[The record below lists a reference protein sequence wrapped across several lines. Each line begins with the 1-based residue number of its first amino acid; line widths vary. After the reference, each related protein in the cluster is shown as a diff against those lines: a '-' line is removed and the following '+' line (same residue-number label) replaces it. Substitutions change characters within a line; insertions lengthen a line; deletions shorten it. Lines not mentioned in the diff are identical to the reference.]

1 MELKLILVLL
11 RRWAWL
17 LILGTI
23 IGAGAGYL
31 LSIYQT
37 PVYQATTKV
46 MVMQSPESNVST
58 IASLSDQELAQTY
71 IELLVTQ
78 PVLEATSEIVGQRV
92 RSSQISGQ
100 QVRGTRLLQVTVRD
114 SDPQRA
120 ALIAN
125 TLVEV
130 LISQNEALQSSR
142 FSSSEE
148 SLQLQVDEIEE
159 EISRLQTDITA
170 SSERDLESEQQAAEE
185 EKVLLEQR
193 IFELQSEITRLELD
207 IDDLTPDALPNTLPP
222 PLTAEQ
228 RASLNEKMTE
238 LAQKQFVLEL
248 ARERYFQLAFPGRN
262 NTPIAGAQ
270 DGEVQDIRQA
280 NLTLYQQIYSTLL
293 SNYEAVRL
301 ARLQNT
307 PNVVQVEKAAPPG
320 LPIQPYPLRNILL
333 GAASVLILTG
343 AIAFTLE
350 YLDDTLK
357 TPADIASVLGLPV
370 VGYVANESNMEKGDG
385 IPFVAQH
392 PRSPIAESFRSLRTN
407 LEFASVDT
415 SLKTILVTSPGPSE
429 GKTTVATNLAVVMAQ
444 ANKRVILLEGDLR
457 RPRVHQALNMSNQVG
472 LSEVFRG
479 QLDIRDVAR
488 YSKVKDLAVITSG
501 SLPPNPAEL
510 LGSAKMTRILARLEE
525 SASVV
530 VIDSPPFVVSDAI
543 VLAAKVDGVVLV
555 IQPGRTHA
563 EAARAMLEQLN
574 RAGARVVG
582 VVLNRIP
589 RKSAD
594 YYGGYYYQYG
604 NDNSYSIENNE
615 GKRSRRSGRLV
626 GLGDLLTGNGKAA
639 ATKIGEEV

>member
-17 LILGTI
+17 LILGTLL
-23 IGAGAGYL
+23 GAGAGYL
-31 LSIYQT
+31 LSLYQT
-37 PVYQATTKV
+37 PVYEATTKV
-46 MVMQSPESNVST
+46 MVIQSPESNVST
-58 IASLSDQELAQTY
+58 ITSLSDQELAQTY

-92 RSSQISGQ
+92 RSSQINAQ

-130 LISQNEALQSSR
+130 LITQNEALQASR

-159 EISRLQTDITA
+159 EIASLQTQITE
-170 SSERDLESEQQAAEE
+170 SSELDLEADQIAAEE
-185 EKVLLEQR
+185 EKTELEQR
-193 IFELQSEITRLELD
+193 IFELQSEITRLQLD
-207 IDDLTPDALPNTLPP
+207 IDDLTPDVLPNTLPP

-228 RASLNEKMTE
+228 RSALNAKMTE
-238 LAQKQFVLEL
+238 MAQNQFLLEL
-248 ARERYFQLAFPGRN
+248 ARERYFQLAFPDRASN
-262 NTPIAGAQ
+262 PQAQ
-270 DGEVQDIRQA
+270 EESVQDIRQA

-307 PNVVQVEKAAPPG
+307 PNVVQVEKASAPGFPV
-320 LPIQPYPLRNILL
+320 QPRPVSNILL
-333 GAASVLILTG
+333 GAAVALVLTG
-343 AIAFTLE
+343 GIAFAIE

-357 TPADIASVLGLPV
+357 TPGDIANVLGLPV
-370 VGYVANESNMEKGDG
+370 VGYIANESGMEKGDG
-385 IPFVAQH
+385 LPFVAQQ
-392 PRSPIAESFRSLRTN
+392 PRSPVAESFRSLRTN
-407 LEFASVDT
+407 LEFASVDK

-457 RPRVHQALNMSNQVG
+457 RPRLHQALNMSNQVG

-510 LGSAKMTRILARLEE
+510 LGSAKMTRILSRLEE
-525 SASVV
+525 SASLV
-530 VIDSPPFVVSDAI
+530 VIDSPPFVVSDAT

-563 EAARAMLEQLN
+563 EAARVMLEQLN
-574 RAGARVVG
+574 RAGARVIG

-589 RKSAD
+589 RKSPD

-604 NDNSYSIENNE
+604 GENAYSIENSE
-615 GKRSRRSGRLV
+615 EKHSRRGGRLV
-626 GLGDLLTGNGKAA
+626 GLGDLFGGNGRS
-639 ATKIGEEV
+639 ATAKIGEEV